1 MFRLDVPQGRIGT
14 LCPAGDTLYVIPRIA
29 VRERYCAD
37 RVYATLEEFV
47 GALAEQK
54 RQTVFLSPTTHTVI
68 DRLVATLPEV
78 CARLADNASRRLV
91 LVHDD
96 LNETNILVDAHGEV
110 TGIIDWEFH
119 SLLPAVLAAQ
129 YPRWIR
135 YDSIYDPRTTSDGK
149 MEKYLLASPE
159 DAARLRGAFAQV
171 CINLLCRSYSTSL
184 TNGVSTCERGTR
196 STGAL

>member
-1 MFRLDVPQGRIGT
+1 MFRLEVPQDRIGT
-14 LCPAGDTLYVIPRIA
+14 LCPAGDAPEVIPRIA

-37 RVYATLEEFV
+37 KVYATLEEFV

-54 RQTVFLSPTTHTVI
+54 RQTTPLFSTTHAII

-78 CARLADNASRRLV
+78 CASLAVNASRRLV

-135 YDSIYDPRTTSDGK
+135 YDGAYNPQIPSDGK
-149 MEKYLLASPE
+149 TEKYWLASPE
-159 DAARLRGAFAQV
+159 DSARLRGAFAEV
-171 CINLLCRSYSTSL
+171 SFTEFCTSCLLS
-184 TNGVSTCERGTR
+184 
-196 STGAL
+196 